1 MEKNEVENAS
11 TEVSLAA
18 HPSMVK
24 EGSYHQPVV
33 IFTKES
39 MDADEPVTVVNI
51 PPVRYIRGPSKQ
63 GITGNM
69 QGALDPDRSVAVV
82 TSIGIPV

>member
-1 MEKNEVENAS
+1 
-11 TEVSLAA
+11 
-18 HPSMVK
+18 
-24 EGSYHQPVV
+24 
-33 IFTKES
+33 